1 MIINIVDNVDKII
14 YNNGNNLQ
22 APSRV
27 KHLYQNKNKYWN
39 NFNNYRE
46 NKLDMLL

>member
-1 MIINIVDNVDKII
+1 MDNVDKII

-27 KHLYQNKNKYWN
+27 KHLYQNKINNGN

>member
-1 MIINIVDNVDKII
+1 MIVNIVDNVDKII

-27 KHLYQNKNKYWN
+27 KHLYQRRMYGKTKI
-39 NFNNYRE
+39 
-46 NKLDMLL
+46 